1 MRWGWKQ
8 RRGLGWEW
16 NGMEWNGVVTG
27 MGTGTLGSGSAGQ
40 CSPHRSWGSSHLPQ
54 PCPAVQ
60 LEELA
65 AVYYEEGQKQGQRV
79 VLGTGGFGRV
89 ELVRTVPVPWAPR
102 RAIPI
107 PIPVPSARC
116 GAVSSSS
123 R

>member
-1 MRWGWKQ
+1 M
-8 RRGLGWEW
+8 
-16 NGMEWNGVVTG
+16 
-27 MGTGTLGSGSAGQ
+27 
-40 CSPHRSWGSSHLPQ
+40 PQ

-89 ELVRTVPVPWAPR
+89 ELVRTVPVPWAPH
-102 RAIPI
+102 RAIAV